1 MTQSKISGWKKNVN
15 PKNDAHETF
24 VLVYNKNI
32 NALVQDLTHVARR
45 TSDAT
50 ICRMVFWNMS
60 DAHEMTLPSPQRPY
74 NSMLMMKR
82 RHEC

>member
-32 NALVQDLTHVARR
+32 NALVQDLTTCSEA
-45 TSDAT
+45 
-50 ICRMVFWNMS
+50 N
-60 DAHEMTLPSPQRPY
+60 
-74 NSMLMMKR
+74 K
-82 RHEC
+82 